1 MGIDRRYK
9 RMIERDR
16 TKYINKVKQDTLD
29 KINKNPPK
37 EREELLMLY
46 KHMLEQAELNK
57 QKREQELLANQTNI
71 DDVV

>member
-71 DDVV
+71 DDEL

>member
-9 RMIERDR
+9 RMIQRDT
-16 TKYINKVKQDTLD
+16 TKHINKVKQQTLD
-29 KINKNPPK
+29 QINKNPPK

-57 QKREQELLANQTNI
+57 QKRQQELLANQTNI
-71 DDVV
+71 DDVL

>member
-71 DDVV
+71 DDV

>member
-1 MGIDRRYK
+1 MGIDRRYR

-16 TKYINKVKQDTLD
+16 IKHINKVRQQTLD
-29 KINKNPPK
+29 QINKNPPK

-57 QKREQELLANQTNI
+57 QKRQQELLANQTNI
-71 DDVV
+71 DDEL